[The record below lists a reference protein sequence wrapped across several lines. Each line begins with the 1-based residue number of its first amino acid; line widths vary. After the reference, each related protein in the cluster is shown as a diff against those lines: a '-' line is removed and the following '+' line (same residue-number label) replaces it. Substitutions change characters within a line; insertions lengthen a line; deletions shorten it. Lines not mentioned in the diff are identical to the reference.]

1 MPRLKRFWPRR
12 LLHQLSLLLCLALL
26 ASHLIGILLL
36 HHQGSLLHPLSRNA
50 SLERLAT
57 AYHAARDLAPEQSAA
72 LLAYMGNR
80 ETRFWVGARPE
91 VEPFAARAEEQRLA
105 NDLRARLG
113 LAVESGLTLQLE
125 RVNGADARS
134 HLLSP
139 AGWAPLQLRSS
150 LALGNGLY
158 LNALQHPSGAY
169 QWGSVLAYSLPVTT
183 LPVLLVVI
191 FCISRVVR
199 PVKSLAQATERVSRG
214 EWIAP
219 LPLAGP
225 AEAQELTHAFNT
237 MQANL
242 ARHVE
247 GRTRLLAAISHDL
260 NTPLTELRLQVE
272 LLEPGEA
279 RDDMLESLDELS
291 AMVRETLAFVRSD
304 AVQEATCVRHLDDLL
319 DDLGRRYTL
328 LGQPLTWASGAGARL
343 HCRPLALKRALT
355 NLIDNA
361 LKHGGATRLSAHVED
376 GLIVIEILDQGPGLP
391 DAWLEKVFEPFVQR
405 VPGSGGLG
413 LGLAIARACIQ
424 AHGGELVLENRPP
437 AGLCAVVRLPAA
449 NEPSG
454 LPCSPF
460 ATQGAQNAPRF
471 KSCK

>member
-1 MPRLKRFWPRR
+1 MSAMVRLQRLWPKR

-36 HHQGSLLHPLSRNA
+36 HHHGSLLHPLSRNA
-50 SLERLAT
+50 SLEHLAT
-57 AYHAARDLAPEQSAA
+57 AYHVAHDLAPEQSSR
-72 LLAYMGNR
+72 LLIQMGNPQ
-80 ETRFWVGARPE
+80 TRFWVATQAE
-91 VEPFAARAEEQRLA
+91 VEPFPPRAEEKRLA
-105 NDLRARLG
+105 QALRTRLG
-113 LAVESGLTLQLE
+113 LDEATSLTLQLE

-134 HLLSP
+134 HVLSS
-139 AGWAPLQLRSS
+139 AGRAPLQLRSS

-158 LNALQHPSGAY
+158 LNAIQSPSGAY
-169 QWGSVLAYSLPVTT
+169 QWSSMLAYSLPMTT

-199 PVKSLAQATERVSRG
+199 PVKSLALAAERVSRG
-214 EWIAP
+214 EWMAP

-225 AEAQELTHAFNT
+225 AEARELTHAFNT

-272 LLEPGEA
+272 LLEEGDA
-279 RDDMLESLDELS
+279 RDDMLASLAELS
-291 AMVRETLAFVRSD
+291 AMVRETLNFVRDD
-304 AVQEATCVRHLDDLL
+304 AVQEATCERCLNDLL
-319 DDLGRRYTL
+319 DDLSRRYTL
-328 LGQPLTWASGAGARL
+328 LGQPLTWAAGGDLRL

-361 LKHGGATRLSAHVED
+361 LKHGGAARLEAKVED
-376 GLIVIEILDQGPGLP
+376 GLIVLEVVDQGPGLP
-391 DAWLEKVFEPFVQR
+391 EAWLEKVFEPFVQLA
-405 VPGSGGLG
+405 PGAGGVG

-424 AHGGELVLENRPP
+424 AHGGELVLENRRP
-437 AGLCAVVRLPAA
+437 AGLCAVVRLP
-449 NEPSG
+449 SY
-454 LPCSPF
+454 
-460 ATQGAQNAPRF
+460 R
-471 KSCK
+471 